1 MIQYQILQT
10 SITRTIWQ
18 TVRRNT
24 NEILRVKGLILTQIF
39 TNEEPPF
46 SGNTLIVSSSSLLL
60 LLEIQRFKLCNFNP
74 APKTTF
80 TTFPQTICQLFM
92 ITNYNNHHNCVT
104 NLFWTHAEKFLKPN
118 NLLAFFLLHHYN
130 KGEKL

>member
-24 NEILRVKGLILTQIF
+24 NEILGVKGLILTQIF

-46 SGNTLIVSSSSLLL
+46 SGNTVIVSSLSL

-74 APKTTF
+74 ASKTTI
-80 TTFPQTICQLFM
+80 TTFPQTICELFM
-92 ITNYNNHHNCVT
+92 ITNYNNHHNNYCVT
-104 NLFWTHAEKFLKPN
+104 NLF
-118 NLLAFFLLHHYN
+118 
-130 KGEKL
+130 